1 MHVMRE
7 LQREKTY
14 DLRMS
19 LKGLGAVVVCIMAF
33 LFVLEAVVIA
43 VRFIVG

>member
-14 DLRMS
+14 DLRTS
-19 LKGLGAVVVCIMAF
+19 LFGLASVVVCIIAF
-33 LFVLEAVVIA
+33 LFILEVVVIA

>member
-1 MHVMRE
+1 MRE
-7 LQREKTY
+7 LQREKTH

-19 LKGLGAVVVCIMAF
+19 LRGLAYVVICIAAF
-33 LFVLEAVVIA
+33 LVLLEAVVIA

>member
-1 MHVMRE
+1 MHAMRK

-14 DLRMS
+14 DVRTS
-19 LKGLGAVVVCIMAF
+19 LQGIVYVVVCIVAF
-33 LFVLEAVVIA
+33 LFLMEAVVIA